1 MRSATIDSLRELLQ
15 AGQNRRDVLQGVL
28 AALVSSQ
35 LGPALSS
42 AQTKKPNKDKNKTKD
57 RQSLAANQN
66 KAKDQEQ
73 DQAQPAAQDDEGAAT
88 GKKGKKARRDRN
100 LQTAADC
107 WANQTFCGTYCVDL
121 QSEAS
126 DCGACGN
133 RCQGQLSCI
142 AGTCQC
148 QQTVC
153 ALTVVETPYV
163 PVAIASTPDDELVA
177 TVTDNLVVTFSAT
190 GRPPREISAL
200 GIAPPELNNP
210 KGVAV
215 DSAGVI
221 YVADADN
228 QRIHKIAPNGDAETW
243 DVGDVPRGI
252 AVSPSGVVY
261 ATVGGQLLRFLP
273 DGEVDYAWGPGGNAA
288 SEFARPAG
296 VAVGRDGAI
305 YVVDEIGNAVYRFTD
320 NGADAIQ
327 EEWVAG
333 APGVDPG
340 QFNAPWSIA
349 ECDGRVYVADV
360 SNERVQALD
369 ATDGAFH
376 FQWRA
381 HDLTGSL
388 WHPQAI
394 AVTSDDRIHVTSFKD
409 LFTFELGD
417 V

>member
-1 MRSATIDSLRELLQ
+1 MSPKIDCLREMLI
-15 AGQNRRDVLQGVL
+15 ADQNRRGVLRGFL
-28 AALVSSQ
+28 AALVSTR
-35 LGPALSS
+35 LTAPTSS
-42 AQTKKPNKDKNKTKD
+42 AQTKNKNKDKNK
-57 RQSLAANQN
+57 N
-66 KAKDQEQ
+66 KEPKSRKKSQ
-73 DQAQPAAQDDEGAAT
+73 DQAQPAAQDDEEAAT
-88 GKKGKKARRDRN
+88 GKKGNKARRDRN
-100 LQTAADC
+100 LQTPADC
-107 WANQTFCGTYCVDL
+107 WANQTFCATYCVDL

-142 AGTCQC
+142 AATCQC

-163 PVAIASTPDDELVA
+163 PIAIAVTPDDELVA
-177 TVTDNLVVTFSAT
+177 TVSDNLVVTFSAT
-190 GRPPREISAL
+190 GRTSREINAL
-200 GIAPPELNNP
+200 GIASPELNNP
-210 KGVAV
+210 EGVAV
-215 DSAGVI
+215 DSEGVI

-228 QRIHKIAPNGDAETW
+228 QRIHKIAPNGDTQIW
-243 DVGDVPRGI
+243 DVGDTPRGI

-261 ATVGGQLLRFLP
+261 ATVGSQLLRFLP

-296 VAVGRDGAI
+296 VAVGRDGAM
-305 YVVDEIGNAVYRFTD
+305 YVVDEIGNAVYRFAD
-320 NGADAIQ
+320 NGVDAIV
-327 EEWVAG
+327 EEWAVG

-340 QFNAPWSIA
+340 QFNFPWGVA
-349 ECDGRVYVADV
+349 ERDGRVYVADV

-369 ATDGAFH
+369 AKDGAFL
-376 FQWRA
+376 FQWWA

-388 WHPQAI
+388 WNPQAI
-394 AVTSDDRIHVTSFKD
+394 AVTSDGRIHVTSFKD